1 MFDKLQAAIKVFED
15 WSRDDAQKD
24 VFTNL
29 VDQLLATYQSGGKLI
44 LAGNG
49 GSSSEA
55 SHIAAEF
62 VGKCSQLSKPLP
74 AISLS
79 ESSSQMT
86 ALSNDFGLES
96 MFTRGIQAFAK
107 KTDLIILL
115 STSGQSKNI
124 TSAARF
130 CMESNLNFS
139 LWTSLQFN
147 SAVLKS
153 DYTIV
158 APTFS
163 TPRAQELHLILGHIL
178 AEEIEDRYL
187 V

>member
-1 MFDKLQAAIKVFED
+1 MFEKLQAAIKVFEE
-15 WSRDDAQKD
+15 WSKDDAQKEI
-24 VFTNL
+24 FAKL

-49 GSSSEA
+49 GSSAEA
-55 SHIAAEF
+55 AHIAAEF

-86 ALSNDFGLES
+86 ALSNDFGIES
-96 MFTRGIQAFAK
+96 MFTRGIQAFAQE
-107 KTDLIILL
+107 TDLVILL

-124 TSAARF
+124 ISAASF
-130 CMESNLNFS
+130 CMESNLKFS
-139 LWTSLQFN
+139 LWTSLKFR
-147 SAVLKS
+147 STDLRS

-163 TPRAQELHLILGHIL
+163 TPRAQELHLVLGHIL
-178 AEEIEDRYL
+178 AEEIEIRYL

>member
-15 WSRDDAQKD
+15 WSRDDTQTD
-24 VFTNL
+24 VFTKL
-29 VDQLLATYQSGGKLI
+29 VDQLLTTYQSGGKLI

-49 GSSSEA
+49 GSSAEA

-62 VGKCSQLSKPLP
+62 VGKCSQLSRPLP

-86 ALSNDFGLES
+86 ALSNDFGIES

-107 KTDLIILL
+107 ESDLIILL

-124 TSAARF
+124 
-130 CMESNLNFS
+130 
-139 LWTSLQFN
+139 
-147 SAVLKS
+147 
-153 DYTIV
+153 I
-158 APTFS
+158 
-163 TPRAQELHLILGHIL
+163 
-178 AEEIEDRYL
+178 
-187 V
+187 

>member
-1 MFDKLQAAIKVFED
+1 MFDKLQAAIRVFED
-15 WSRDDAQKD
+15 WSKDDAQRKI
-24 VFTNL
+24 FEKL
-29 VDQLLATYQSGGKLI
+29 VNQLLDTYQSGGKLI

-49 GSSSEA
+49 GSSAEA
-55 SHIAAEF
+55 AHIAAEF
-62 VGKCSQLSKPLP
+62 VGKCSQMSKPLP

-86 ALSNDFGLES
+86 AISNDFGIES

-107 KTDLIILL
+107 EHDTVILL

-124 TSAARF
+124 ISAANF
-130 CMESNLNFS
+130 CTQSNLKYS
-139 LWTSLQFN
+139 LWTSLKFI
-147 SAVLKS
+147 STDIKS

-163 TPRAQELHLILGHIL
+163 TPRAQELHLVLGHIL
-178 AEEIEDRYL
+178 AEEIEIRYL